1 MCLAF
6 EWKSIY
12 LSFSHLSNLSL
23 ACFLSH
29 LWSCVFMFDGLWDH
43 IQLILHSLEPA
54 PILIPFGEPRGIME
68 QSEMG
73 VCNHCR
79 YQFLRKL
86 SNYTEIG
93 FSYIAF
99 IDWPTKHTQ
108 IEPGKS
114 IRLWE
119 SISQALSG
127 HTLGTVNIALI
138 LITEWF
144 QDFQN
149 LIFPA

>member
-1 MCLAF
+1 
-6 EWKSIY
+6 
-12 LSFSHLSNLSL
+12 
-23 ACFLSH
+23 
-29 LWSCVFMFDGLWDH
+29 
-43 IQLILHSLEPA
+43 
-54 PILIPFGEPRGIME
+54 ME

-73 VCNHCR
+73 VRNHCR
-79 YQFLRKL
+79 NQFLKKL
-86 SNYTEIG
+86 SNYTEMG
-93 FSYIAF
+93 FYYIAF

-108 IEPGKS
+108 TEPGKS

-138 LITEWF
+138 TEWF

-149 LIFPA
+149 LIFPAYSGSGRKGTYCIK